1 MTVVVPSLAGQTL
14 HYEKKNHL
22 GTRLGGSII
31 GHNVQIDFEDLPMAH
46 GVSKDTYG
54 PIHCTSAHVQ

>member
-54 PIHCTSAHVQ
+54 PIH